1 MNDNETLKPVAT
13 QDEMIH
19 WDAEVKPMQRSQCGY
34 LISKIHQSSDRVCTK
49 LLKEARVK
57 EINPAQGR
65 ILAALWHKD
74 NISITELAR
83 ETMLHKST
91 LTKMLD
97 NLEKS
102 GHIKRIQ
109 STNDRRVT
117 FIRLT
122 EKDKHIKEKYNAISE
137 QLEEICYAGF
147 TEGERNQLDEL
158 LNRVLDNLVGG
169 VVSGEEE

>member
-1 MNDNETLKPVAT
+1 MTLKSVAS
-13 QDEMIH
+13 QEEMIH
-19 WDAEVKPMQRSQCGY
+19 WDAKVSPIPRTRCGY
-34 LISKIHQSSDRVCTK
+34 LISKIHQSSDRVCAK
-49 LLKEARVK
+49 LLKEAGVE

-65 ILAALWHKD
+65 ILTALWMRD

-109 STNDRRVT
+109 SSNDRRVT
-117 FIRLT
+117 FIKLT
-122 EKDKHIKEKYNAISE
+122 EKDRHIREKYDAVSE
-137 QLEEICYAGF
+137 ELEEIYDAGF
-147 TEGERNQLDEL
+147 TEGEKSQLDEL

-169 VVSGEEE
+169 AIEEDE